1 MTTTLH
7 NEDVIALS
15 EEDIN
20 ESLANSNKEQI
31 LKGLFRGSVGFLIAP
46 PDSGKSY
53 LSLSIAYEMALPEYP
68 LIGVRDGEN
77 KVLRTLIWPIRRFLA
92 RNTSAHQST
101 FD

>member
-31 LKGLFRGSVGFLIAP
+31 LKGLFRAVSDF
-46 PDSGKSY
+46 
-53 LSLSIAYEMALPEYP
+53 
-68 LIGVRDGEN
+68 
-77 KVLRTLIWPIRRFLA
+77 
-92 RNTSAHQST
+92 
-101 FD
+101 